1 LTSRAVRRKLAS
13 GSKRISTRKR
23 VFVHPLLAAES
34 LQENTFAC
42 DELAAERGVYAYV
55 GENPT
60 TYTDPSGEFFQF
72 LVVPIVV
79 GVTQGVVEAA
89 TTLATGQGAAAAGE
103 QFVDGFAGGFVTGLL
118 GQFAPVSA
126 IGALAVAGVDIAI
139 ESALGSREVIDIV
152 SPADGA
158 VLPGSPGAPSSSG
171 GSVCQ

>member
-1 LTSRAVRRKLAS
+1 VS
-13 GSKRISTRKR
+13 G
-23 VFVHPLLAAES
+23 
-34 LQENTFAC
+34 
-42 DELAAERGVYAYV
+42 RGVYAYV